1 MANDPV
7 LQPIKIGPHTAQ
19 NRFAINAMECCDADA
34 EGNPT
39 EKTLRRYKNLFEG
52 GAGMIDLEAITVQY
66 ESRGRQF
73 QLSVMPR
80 NAKALTKFVAEL
92 RKVIWPTRNELVTY
106 TIVSIVFVSAMVAIV
121 SLFDFVFTKAV
132 LAIFG

>member
-1 MANDPV
+1 MATRPAS
-7 LQPIKIGPHTAQ
+7 PPPSSG
-19 NRFAINAMECCDADA
+19 R
-34 EGNPT
+34 
-39 EKTLRRYKNLFEG
+39 
-52 GAGMIDLEAITVQY
+52 
-66 ESRGRQF
+66 RGRFSRVSTYVRQ
-73 QLSVMPR
+73 V
-80 NAKALTKFVAEL
+80 VAEL